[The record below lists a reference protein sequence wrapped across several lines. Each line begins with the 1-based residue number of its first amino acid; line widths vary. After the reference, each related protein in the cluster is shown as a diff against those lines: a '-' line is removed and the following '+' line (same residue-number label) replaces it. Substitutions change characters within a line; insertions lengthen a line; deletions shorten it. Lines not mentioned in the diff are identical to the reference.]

1 MQILVLFFSR
11 TGVTKRLAEAVAAGV
26 EQVEGASVLLKSS
39 AEVTRQDFVDSAGII
54 AGSPSYY
61 GSMAGEMKWVID
73 GLNPVRPKLEGKVG
87 AAFATSW
94 NQSGG
99 KETTL
104 LSILQAFLICGMVVV
119 GDPLEANG
127 LYGVACGGDPD
138 PRTLKNAERLGKR
151 VAELARRLAREE

>member
-1 MQILVLFFSR
+1 MQILVLYFSR
-11 TGVTKRLAEAVAAGV
+11 TGVTKQLAEAVAAGV
-26 EQVEGASVLLKSS
+26 EQVEGVKALLKSTS
-39 AEVTRQDFVDSAGII
+39 EVTRDDFVNSAGIV

-61 GSMAGEMKWVID
+61 GSMAGEMKGVMD

-104 LSILQAFLICGMVVV
+104 LSILQVFLICGMVVV

-127 LYGVACGGDPD
+127 LYGVACAGDPD
-138 PRTLKNAERLGKR
+138 PRTLKNAERLGHR
-151 VAELARRLAREE
+151 VAELSKRLHPEE